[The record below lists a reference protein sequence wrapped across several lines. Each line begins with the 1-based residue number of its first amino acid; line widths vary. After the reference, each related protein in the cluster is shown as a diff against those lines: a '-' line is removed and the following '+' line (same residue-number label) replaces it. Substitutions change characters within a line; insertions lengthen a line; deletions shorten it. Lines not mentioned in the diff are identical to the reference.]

1 MAPQTLVISRVLTE
15 RQRGRREQVVQAA
28 MELADAGGYD
38 AVAMKAVA
46 DRSGVALATLY
57 RWFASK
63 DHLLT
68 EVLLAWGGELTGA
81 LDADPPREGD
91 AADRVAAML
100 SRVMTVAGSRPNLAS
115 AVVAAVLSVD
125 SGSLDPQGEFHEM
138 VAGWIGIALGD
149 ADVPERNAVIAVL
162 EHVCF
167 STIIGLATGRQTTEH
182 ATEQLQTAARLLLRK
197 ELATAR
203 A

>member
-1 MAPQTLVISRVLTE
+1 VAPQTLVISRVLTE

-28 MELADAGGYD
+28 MELADDGGYD

-57 RWFASK
+57 RWFVSK

-68 EVLLAWGGELTGA
+68 EVLLAWGGELSDTLA
-81 LDADPPREGD
+81 ADPPRAGD
-91 AADRVAAML
+91 AADRVAAL
-100 SRVMTVAGSRPNLAS
+100 LGRVMEVAGARPRLAS

-125 SGSLDPQGEFHEM
+125 GGSLDPQGDFHEM

-149 ADVPERNAVIAVL
+149 ADVPERDAVIQVL

-182 ATEQLQTAARLLLRK
+182 ATDQLTTAARLLLR
-197 ELATAR
+197 R
-203 A
+203 

>member
-1 MAPQTLVISRVLTE
+1 MTSRTLVISRTLNDE
-15 RQRGRREQVVQAA
+15 QAGRRDQVIATA
-28 MELADAGGYD
+28 MALADEGGYD
-38 AVAMKAVA
+38 AVVMKAVA

-68 EVLLAWGGELTGA
+68 EVLLAWGGELTET
-81 LDADPPREGD
+81 LRIEPPRDGD
-91 AADRVAAML
+91 AADRVAATL
-100 SRVMTVAGSRPNLAS
+100 GQVMTVAGSRPLLAG

-125 SGSLDPQGEFHEM
+125 GGSLDPQGEFHEM

-149 ADVPERNAVIAVL
+149 ADVPERDAVIQVL

-167 STIIGLATGRQTTEH
+167 SAIIGLATGRQTTAD
-182 ATEQLQTAARLLLRK
+182 ATEHLQTAARLLLRPSGR
-197 ELATAR
+197 AR
-203 A
+203 

>member
-1 MAPQTLVISRVLTE
+1 MTNRTLVISRTLSDE
-15 RQRGRREQVVQAA
+15 QAGRRDQVVAAA
-28 MELADAGGYD
+28 MALAESGGYD
-38 AVAMKAVA
+38 AVVMKAVA

-68 EVLLAWGGELTGA
+68 EVLLAWGGELSGTLA
-81 LDADPPREGD
+81 ADPPRTGD
-91 AADRVAAML
+91 AADRVAATL
-100 SRVMTVAGSRPNLAS
+100 GRVMEVAGSRPRLAG

-138 VAGWIGIALGD
+138 VAGWIGIALGE
-149 ADVPERNAVIAVL
+149 ADVPERAAVIAVL

-167 STIIGLATGRQTTEH
+167 STIIGLATGRQTVDH
-182 ATEQLQTAARLLLRK
+182 ATGELTTAARLLLRD
-197 ELATAR
+197 AR
-203 A
+203 

>member
-1 MAPQTLVISRVLTE
+1 VTSRTLVISRTLSDE
-15 RQRGRREQVVQAA
+15 QAGRRDLVVAA
-28 MELADAGGYD
+28 ATALADAGGYD
-38 AVAMKAVA
+38 AVVMKAVA
-46 DRSGVALATLY
+46 DRSGVALATIY

-68 EVLLAWGGELTGA
+68 EVLLAWGGELSEQLA
-81 LDADPPREGD
+81 AEPPRDGD
-91 AADRVAAML
+91 AADRVAATLGRIME
-100 SRVMTVAGSRPNLAS
+100 VAGARPRLAE

-125 SGSLDPQGEFHEM
+125 GGSLDPQGEFHAM

-149 ADVPERNAVIAVL
+149 ADVPERDAVIQVL

-182 ATEQLQTAARLLLRK
+182 ATDQLTTAARLLLR
-197 ELATAR
+197 R
-203 A
+203 

>member
-1 MAPQTLVISRVLTE
+1 MAPQTLVISRVLTD

-68 EVLLAWGGELTGA
+68 EVLLAWGGELTA
-81 LDADPPREGD
+81 TLETDPPRDGD

-100 SRVMTVAGSRPNLAS
+100 SRVMTVAGSRPNQAS

-125 SGSLDPQGEFHEM
+125 GGSLDPQGEFHEM

-149 ADVPERNAVIAVL
+149 ADTLAPVPERDAVIQVL

-182 ATEQLQTAARLLLRK
+182 ATDQLTTAARLLLR
-197 ELATAR
+197 R
-203 A
+203 